1 MARQPRF
8 QYPGALYHVMA
19 RGNGGDAV
27 FVTDDD
33 RKAFLHRLVTGMEWQ
48 LSAYSKGWNRARKRR
63 GHVFQGRYN
72 AVPVNASD
80 ADAHYFKA
88 LADYV

>member
-8 QYPGALYHVMA
+8 QYAGAVYHVMA

-33 RKAFLHRLVTGMEWQ
+33 RKAFLHRLGQVCESHEWGQ
-48 LSAYSKGWNRARKRR
+48 STHL
-63 GHVFQGRYN
+63 HIL
-72 AVPVNASD
+72 
-80 ADAHYFKA
+80 
-88 LADYV
+88 LAKS

>member
-19 RGNGGDAV
+19 RGNGGEAV

-33 RKAFLHRLVTGMEWQ
+33 RKAFLHRLVKWGQ
-48 LSAYSKGWNRARKRR
+48 VLHFNKI
-63 GHVFQGRYN
+63 V
-72 AVPVNASD
+72 D
-80 ADAHYFKA
+80 ADPVSYFDEPCQECCA
-88 LADYV
+88 TSIPERFTI

>member
-27 FVTDDD
+27 FVSDDD
-33 RKAFLHRLVTGMEWQ
+33 RKVFLHRLGQVCGN
-48 LSAYSKGWNRARKRR
+48 S
-63 GHVFQGRYN
+63 
-72 AVPVNASD
+72 
-80 ADAHYFKA
+80 
-88 LADYV
+88 LADFAHDRFGKI